1 MERLFS
7 PCTRLHEILENQG
20 RLGQFR
26 RYHPELLQELNLDVS
41 TEELLSAECAFTYAD
56 IYATLGNEDTVAW
69 LTPHAAVARE
79 HESVVNA
86 LDVLTGFYRF
96 YFIADGIEI
105 VAAARSPEHLLEI
118 CDIVVRLL
126 AVSVVHSV
134 HVHSNGNDDIF
145 INAPSLAYL
154 MEQCQ
159 SLKSLTLKSL
169 EMDENH
175 CRVLGAYSRPD
186 LEIILNYCRLT
197 SAGASALAEVLG
209 RNQGPTMLDWC
220 YIDNYV
226 LADGLRGN
234 SRLKSLKP
242 CFSSN
247 LEVRDR
253 EVLAIAGALRENKGL
268 VYLHLSFYGFRVT
281 DETWC
286 AICDSLHAHPTLEVL
301 DLVTYDISGVIDSRI
316 QALLDMVKVNMSI
329 HTIQL
334 AYRYS
339 QQELFRGSVI
349 PYLETNRFRPRL
361 LAIQRTRP
369 IPYRAKVL
377 GSALLSA
384 RTDVNSFWILLSGN
398 AEVAFPSTTVTIAV
412 AGNLP
417 DTSTTAAATS
427 TANVAAI
434 ALTSVTDSLLIA
446 AAETAII
453 SAATPSTGSDALA
466 FAPTVAAAAA
476 AAAGNVTAASP
487 STGQKRKARL

>member
-1 MERLFS
+1 
-7 PCTRLHEILENQG
+7 
-20 RLGQFR
+20 
-26 RYHPELLQELNLDVS
+26 
-41 TEELLSAECAFTYAD
+41 
-56 IYATLGNEDTVAW
+56 
-69 LTPHAAVARE
+69 
-79 HESVVNA
+79 
-86 LDVLTGFYRF
+86 
-96 YFIADGIEI
+96 
-105 VAAARSPEHLLEI
+105 
-118 CDIVVRLL
+118 
-126 AVSVVHSV
+126 
-134 HVHSNGNDDIF
+134 
-145 INAPSLAYL
+145 
-154 MEQCQ
+154 
-159 SLKSLTLKSL
+159 
-169 EMDENH
+169 
-175 CRVLGAYSRPD
+175 
-186 LEIILNYCRLT
+186 
-197 SAGASALAEVLG
+197 
-209 RNQGPTMLDWC
+209 
-220 YIDNYV
+220 
-226 LADGLRGN
+226 LRGN
-234 SRLKSLKP
+234 SRLKSWRPQLS
-242 CFSSN
+242 FDFDI
-247 LEVRDR
+247 RDR
-253 EVLAIAGALRENKGL
+253 QVLAIACAVKDNKGL
-268 VYLHLSFYGFRVT
+268 VDLDLSFRGFWVT

-434 ALTSVTDSLLIA
+434 ALTSVTDSLLTTA
-446 AAETAII
+446 AN
-453 SAATPSTGSDALA
+453 PSTDSDALD
-466 FAPTVAAAAA
+466 FAPTVAAA
-476 AAAGNVTAASP
+476 GNVTAPSP
-487 STGQKRKARL
+487 STVQKRKARP